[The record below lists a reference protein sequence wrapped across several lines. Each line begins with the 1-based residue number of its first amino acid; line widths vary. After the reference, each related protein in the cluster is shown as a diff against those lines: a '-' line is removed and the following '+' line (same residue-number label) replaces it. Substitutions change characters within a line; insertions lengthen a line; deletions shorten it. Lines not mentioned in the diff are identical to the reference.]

1 MATIN
6 MSASPIV
13 TGYKLRLNAYLT
25 KYNIEGFAVRNSR
38 DRFLIPSSPNTFG
51 SMQVDYVLIDSG
63 SNSALFPLP
72 TTPTLKFDIDS
83 LIRNFPYD
91 KFLWTIGT
99 AHGVGLLPDT
109 KLHIKPMADNG
120 SSLNEIPCSLHTDI
134 KPLTFAIPY
143 IRFTLGNGSMI
154 VLTQTAS
161 IPFSEADRDTLQTAL
176 TFLYNFEVQFPA
188 MINAKRGACCL
199 LGQQFLKNVCS
210 IQLNELMIFVDKQK
224 LKHRLFPPLPG

>member
-1 MATIN
+1 MH
-6 MSASPIV
+6 
-13 TGYKLRLNAYLT
+13 
-25 KYNIEGFAVRNSR
+25 
-38 DRFLIPSSPNTFG
+38 
-51 SMQVDYVLIDSG
+51 VDYVLIDSG

-109 KLHIKPMADNG
+109 TLHIKPMADNG

-143 IRFTLGNGSMI
+143 IRFTLGNESMI

-161 IPFSEADRDTLQTAL
+161 IPFSAADRDILQTAL
-176 TFLYNFEVQFPA
+176 TLLHNFEVQFPA
-188 MINAKRGACCL
+188 MINAKRRAYCL
-199 LGQQFLKNVCS
+199 YGQQFLKNVCS
-210 IQLNELMIFVDKQK
+210 IQLNESMVFVDKQK
-224 LKHRLFPPLPG
+224 LKHRLFPPQNPSMNEIANYLYFQRPTFSKTERFLQCEDDEHGGRDLFNVLGPILVIDEN